1 MAGRKD
7 KDETIC
13 CSFCGK
19 SQEYARKLISGPNG
33 VYICDECIEICA
45 DILEDE
51 FYDEDGK
58 KSPSS
63 GEFQINLLKPQ

>member
-1 MAGRKD
+1 MAGKKD
-7 KDETIC
+7 RDDTIC

-51 FYDEDGK
+51 FYDEEEK
-58 KSPSS
+58 
-63 GEFQINLLKPQ
+63 GEAPEADDENLGV